1 MPVAAYDQP
10 ASRRTRKDPHH
21 QQRYQ
26 PFRFFQEQAMGKE
39 DGIFEETEPLPLGY
53 ELKISIKL
61 ERA

>member
-1 MPVAAYDQP
+1 MISLRVDEQGK
-10 ASRRTRKDPHH
+10 THLH

-26 PFRFFQEQAMGKE
+26 PFRFFQEKAMGKE
-39 DGIFEETEPLPLGY
+39 DGIFEETEALPLGY